1 MRNFSA
7 VILTSLLSLI
17 LPVVALASDGN
28 ASDSSKIFQ
37 TDFRQQ
43 LDCGTYLGIEKD
55 IMARHLKSQ
64 ALGRAKVS
72 AFQTRDI
79 GNIAILEDDGTLIF
93 EPSSGLYIDD
103 AAVSQAFYQNHPDS
117 FDFITMFRNFDGQ
130 MFGFAY
136 HFPIQN
142 QVQGI
147 GVDTFDNTFFYG
159 SAGRL
164 QGFSNQNDINYQVD
178 DPHFHMYRI
187 HSTMS
192 GMLHETMHQWA
203 AFLNNPNQL
212 VNQSH
217 WYSFSDT
224 KSNYGDSTTSAMEGY
239 MWTDLGGGDFQGY
252 AYGDGLSPLDLYVMG
267 LKDTSQVP
275 DRWYLEDP
283 VVISPTVVVPPY
295 YALPIDLRV
304 TGIPQ
309 TLTIQDI
316 VAGNGLRTPTPTG
329 SQKAFNMAIILVVKN
344 GEIPKGE
351 ELARI
356 EKIRKEFED
365 YFYVSTGGLATM
377 NTSLYGSNTMELVS
391 NELRG
396 AALGYSYSENV
407 YAVGG
412 TEPYSW
418 TLQGTLPSGLTFNTS
433 SGIISGTPGEMG
445 SFPLKFKVNESG
457 AQEDSVDLVLTVSD
471 TGSSQVVINEL
482 ELWERYN
489 VGAGIELYNKGNK
502 AVDLTNWVLE
512 MNGVSGRI
520 IYTIPSGVIL
530 PPQSY
535 LVLLE
540 SSGINTS
547 TRLFI
552 GQDIDWEVAVG
563 AGGFCALKDDLG
575 NGVDFVRY
583 GNSSEPPPSG
593 TSWSGTN
600 PVVSGT
606 FHNLVRDTL
615 STDTDQSSNF
625 KECNGSL
632 GRKNICAYAVNYAP
646 ILDNISAKTVG
657 EGNSLSFRVH
667 ATDQNGGGII
677 LTAENLPANANFFDS
692 GNGAGSF
699 NFSPDTT
706 QSGVYNVRFVASDG
720 ELKDTLMV
728 QITVANC
735 TAKAGD
741 ANANS
746 LVNLGD
752 IVYLVNFIFKGGPAP
767 SPICRGDVNGSGGA
781 PALPDIIYLVNFVF
795 KGAAAPVKSDVCCL

>member
-1 MRNFSA
+1 MKNFCR
-7 VILTSLLSLI
+7 VILTLALSLI
-17 LPVVALASDGN
+17 LLEISN
-28 ASDSSKIFQ
+28 ASDKNVPDSGKIFQ

-43 LDCGTYLGIEKD
+43 LDCGTYPGIEKD
-55 IMARHLKSQ
+55 IMAQHLK
-64 ALGRAKVS
+64 AKPFLRPKVT

-93 EPSSGLYIDD
+93 EPSWGLTIDD
-103 AAVSQAFYQNHPDS
+103 AAVASAFYQTHPDS
-117 FDFITMFRNFDGQ
+117 FDFITMFRNFDAY

-136 HFPIQN
+136 HFQIQN
-142 QVQGI
+142 QVQGV
-147 GVDTFDNTFFYG
+147 GLPFFDDTPFYG

-239 MWTDLGGGDFQGY
+239 MWTDLGGGDYQGY

-267 LKDTSQVP
+267 LNDTSQVP
-275 DRWYLEDP
+275 DRWYLADP
-283 VVISPTVVVPPY
+283 FVLSPTDIVVPPY
-295 YALPIDLRV
+295 YALPVDLRV
-304 TGIPQ
+304 NGTPQ
-309 TLTIQDI
+309 TLSIQDI
-316 VAGNGLRTPTPTG
+316 VADNGLRTPTPTG

-344 GEIPKGE
+344 GEVPKGDE
-351 ELARI
+351 IARI

-391 NELRG
+391 KELRG
-396 AALGYSYSENV
+396 AAIGYSYSENV

-418 TLQGTLPSGLTFNTS
+418 TLQGTLPSGLSFNTS
-433 SGIISGTPGEMG
+433 GGIISGTPGELG
-445 SFPLKFKVNESG
+445 SFQLKFKVQDSG
-457 AQEDSVDLVLTVSD
+457 SQEDSVDLVLTVSD
-471 TGSSQVVINEL
+471 TGSSSIVINEL

-502 AVDLTNWVLE
+502 AADLSNWVLE
-512 MNGVSGRI
+512 MNGVNGRI
-520 IYTIPSGVIL
+520 VYSVPSGVVL
-530 PPQSY
+530 PPQNY

-547 TRLFI
+547 RRLFI
-552 GQDIDWEVAVG
+552 GQDIAWIYNG
-563 AGGFCALKDDLG
+563 RGFCALKDDNG
-575 NGVDFVRY
+575 NGVDFVRF
-583 GNSSEPPPSG
+583 GNSFEPPPAG

-600 PVVSGT
+600 PVILGAY
-606 FHNLVRDTL
+606 HNLVRDSL
-615 STDTDQSSNF
+615 STDTDKSRDF
-625 KECNGSL
+625 VECNGNL
-632 GRKNICAYAVNYAP
+632 GRKNLCAKVLNIAP
-646 ILDNISAKTVG
+646 ILDGIGAKAVS
-657 EGNSLSFRVH
+657 EGSNLTFRVH
-667 ATDQNGGGII
+667 AFDSNGDGII
-677 LTAENLPANANFFDS
+677 LKAENFPANSNFFDS

-699 NFSPDTT
+699 SFSPDTT
-706 QSGVYNVRFVASDG
+706 QAGVYNVRFMASDG
-720 ELKDTLMV
+720 ELNDTLMV

-741 ANANS
+741 TNANNQI
-746 LVNLGD
+746 NLGD
-752 IVYLVNFIFKGGPAP
+752 IVYLVNFVFKGGAAP
-767 SPICRGDVNGSGGA
+767 SPVCRGDANGSGGA
-781 PALPDIIYLVNFVF
+781 LSLPDIIYLVNFVF
-795 KGAAAPVKSDVCCL
+795 KGTAAPVKSDVCCL

>member
-1 MRNFSA
+1 MKNLST
-7 VILTSLLSLI
+7 VILSWFLSLI
-17 LPVVALASDGN
+17 LPVAALASDRN
-28 ASDSSKIFQ
+28 VSDSSKIFQ
-37 TDFRQQ
+37 TDFRHQ
-43 LDCGTYLGIEKD
+43 LDCGTYPGIEKD
-55 IMARHLKSQ
+55 IMARHLK
-64 ALGRAKVS
+64 AKTLGQAKVA

-93 EPSSGLYIDD
+93 EPPSGLYIDD
-103 AAVSQAFYQNHPDS
+103 AAVAQAFYQNHLDS
-117 FDFITMFRNFDGQ
+117 FDFITMFRNFDAN

-136 HFPIQN
+136 HFQIKN

-147 GVDTFDNTFFYG
+147 GIDTFDYTSSYG

-187 HSTMS
+187 HSTMT

-239 MWTDLGGGDFQGY
+239 MWTDLGGGDYQGY

-267 LKDTSQVP
+267 LNDTSQVP

-283 VVISPTVVVPPY
+283 VVLSPLGIVVPPY
-295 YALPIDLRV
+295 YALPVDLMV
-304 TGIPQ
+304 NGSPY

-316 VAGNGLRTPTPTG
+316 VASNGLRTPTPNS
-329 SQKAFNMAIILVVKN
+329 SQKTFNMAIILVVKN
-344 GEIPKGE
+344 GEVPKGE
-351 ELARI
+351 EIARI
-356 EKIRKEFED
+356 EKIRKEFEN

-418 TLQGTLPSGLTFNTS
+418 TLQGILPSGLSFNTS

-445 SFPLKFKVNESG
+445 SFSLKFKVLDTG
-457 AQEDSVDLVLTVSD
+457 LQEDSVDLILTVSD
-471 TGSSQVVINEL
+471 TGSSSIVINEL

-502 AVDLTNWVLE
+502 AADLSNWVLE
-512 MNGVSGRI
+512 MNGVEGRI
-520 IYTIPSGVIL
+520 IYTIPSGVVL
-530 PPQSY
+530 PPQNY
-535 LVLLE
+535 IVLLE

-547 TRLFI
+547 RRLFI
-552 GQDIDWEVAVG
+552 GQDIAWIYNG
-563 AGGFCALKDDLG
+563 RGFCSLKNNLG

-583 GNSSEPPPSG
+583 GNSTEPPPSG
-593 TSWSGTN
+593 TFWSGAN
-600 PVVSGT
+600 PVVIGAY
-606 FHNLVRDTL
+606 HNLVRDTL

-632 GRKNICAYAVNYAP
+632 GRPNFCAYVVNKAP
-646 ILDNISAKTVG
+646 SLDNITAKTVG
-657 EGNSLSFRVH
+657 EGSNLSFRVH
-667 ATDQNGGGII
+667 ATDLNGQGLI
-677 LTAENLPANANFFDS
+677 LTAENLPTNSNFFDS

-699 NFSPDTT
+699 SFSPDTT
-706 QSGVYNVRFVASDG
+706 QAGVYNVRFIAADY
-720 ELKDTLMV
+720 ELTDTLVV
-728 QITVANC
+728 QITVVNC
-735 TAKAGD
+735 LAKAGD
-741 ANANS
+741 VNSNS

-752 IVYLVNFIFKGGPAP
+752 IVYLVNFVFKGGPAP

-795 KGAAAPVKSDVCCL
+795 KGTAAPVKSDACCL

>member
-1 MRNFSA
+1 MKNLSK
-7 VILTSLLSLI
+7 VIPIVFLAFILSGI
-17 LPVVALASDGN
+17 SHASDGN
-28 ASDSSKIFQ
+28 LSDSSKIFQ
-37 TDFRQQ
+37 SDFRRL
-43 LDCGTYLGIEKD
+43 LDCGTYPGIEKY
-55 IMARHLKSQ
+55 IMARHLEAKT
-64 ALGRAKVS
+64 LGQAKVA
-72 AFQTRDI
+72 AFQTRDV
-79 GNIAILEDDGTLIF
+79 GNIAILEDDGTLIW
-93 EPSSGLYIDD
+93 ENSSGLHINDV
-103 AAVSQAFYQNHPDS
+103 AVAQKFYQSHPDS
-117 FDFITMFRNFDGQ
+117 FDFITMFRNFDAD

-136 HFPIQN
+136 HFQIKN

-147 GVDTFDNTFFYG
+147 GRPLFDYTFSYG

-187 HSTMS
+187 HSTMT

-239 MWTDLGGGDFQGY
+239 MWSDLGGDEYQGY
-252 AYGDGLSPLDLYVMG
+252 AFGNGLSPLDLYVMG
-267 LKDTSQVP
+267 LYDTSQVP

-283 VVISPTVVVPPY
+283 FVISPTDIFVPPY

-309 TLTIQDI
+309 TLTIQNI
-316 VAGNGLRTPTPTG
+316 VASNGLRTPTPTG

-351 ELARI
+351 EIARI

-391 NELRG
+391 HELRG
-396 AALGYSYSENV
+396 AALGHSYNENV

-418 TLQGTLPSGLTFNTS
+418 TLQGILPSGLSFNTS
-433 SGIISGTPGEMG
+433 SGIISGTPDEMG
-445 SFPLKFKVNESG
+445 NFPLKFKVQDSG
-457 AQEDSVDLVLTVSD
+457 LQEDSVDLILTVSD
-471 TGSSQVVINEL
+471 TGSSQIVINEL

-502 AVDLTNWVLE
+502 AVNLTNWVLE

-520 IYTIPSGVIL
+520 IYTIPSGVVL
-530 PPQSY
+530 PPHEY

-547 TRLFI
+547 RRLFI
-552 GQDIDWEVAVG
+552 GQDIAWIYFG
-563 AGGFCALKDDLG
+563 GGFCALKDEG
-575 NGVDFVRY
+575 GSGVDFVRY

-593 TSWSGTN
+593 TFWSGTN
-600 PVVSGT
+600 SVVFGQ

-632 GRKNICAYAVNYAP
+632 GRKNVCAYVVNKAP
-646 ILDNISAKTVG
+646 ILDNITAKTAG
-657 EGNSLSFRVH
+657 EGSNLSFRVH
-667 ATDQNGGGII
+667 AADPNGGGII
-677 LTAENLPANANFFDS
+677 LTAENLPANSNFFDS

-706 QSGVYNVRFVASDG
+706 QEGVYNVRFIASDG

-728 QITVANC
+728 QITVVNC

-741 ANANS
+741 ANSNS

-767 SPICRGDVNGSGGA
+767 SPICRGDANGSGGA
-781 PALPDIIYLVNFVF
+781 LSLPDVIYLVNFVF
-795 KGAAAPVKSDVCCL
+795 KGASAPVKTSVCCL

>member
-1 MRNFSA
+1 MKNLST
-7 VILTSLLSLI
+7 VILSSILSLF
-17 LPVVALASDGN
+17 LLKVTPASDGN
-28 ASDSSKIFQ
+28 LSDSSKIFQ
-37 TDFRQQ
+37 PDFRRT
-43 LDCGTYLGIEKD
+43 LDCGTYPGIEKD
-55 IMARHLKSQ
+55 IIARHLKAK
-64 ALGRAKVS
+64 ALGQAKVA

-79 GNIAILEDDGTLIF
+79 GNITILEDDGTLIYQDGN
-93 EPSSGLYIDD
+93 GLHIDD
-103 AAVSQAFYQNHPDS
+103 AAVANAFYQTHPDS
-117 FDFITMFRNFDGQ
+117 FDFITMFRNFDAD

-136 HFPIQN
+136 HFQIKN

-147 GVDTFDNTFFYG
+147 GRPLFDFTFSYG

-164 QGFSNQNDINYQVD
+164 QGFTNQNDINYQVD

-187 HSTMS
+187 HSTLT

-203 AFLNNPNQL
+203 AFLNNNNQL
-212 VNQSH
+212 VNSSH

-239 MWTDLGGGDFQGY
+239 IWTDLGGDEYQGF
-252 AYGDGLSPLDLYVMG
+252 AYGNGLSPLDLYVMG
-267 LKDTSQVP
+267 LNDTSQVP

-283 VVISPTVVVPPY
+283 FVISPTDIFVPPY
-295 YALPIDLRV
+295 YALPIDIRV
-304 TGIPQ
+304 TGIPR

-316 VAGNGLRTPTPTG
+316 VATNGLRTPTPTG

-356 EKIRKEFED
+356 EKIRKEFEN

-377 NTSLYGSNTMELVS
+377 NTSLYGSNIMELVS

-396 AALGYSYSENV
+396 AALGYSYSENL

-412 TEPYSW
+412 IEPYSW
-418 TLQGTLPSGLTFNTS
+418 ALQGTLPSGLSFNSS
-433 SGIISGTPGEMG
+433 SGIISGTPSEMG
-445 SFPLKFKVNESG
+445 SFPLKFKVHDFSL
-457 AQEDSVDLVLTVSD
+457 QEDSVDLVLTVSD
-471 TGSSQVVINEL
+471 TGSSQIVINEL

-502 AVDLTNWVLE
+502 AADLSSWVLE

-547 TRLFI
+547 RRLFI
-552 GQDIDWEVAVG
+552 GQDIAWIYFG
-563 AGGFCALKDDLG
+563 GGFCALKDDLG

-600 PVVSGT
+600 PVISGA

-632 GRKNICAYAVNYAP
+632 GRKNVCAYVVNNAP

-657 EGNSLSFRVH
+657 EGNNLSFRVH
-667 ATDQNGGGII
+667 ATDSNGGGII
-677 LTAENLPANANFFDS
+677 LTAENLPTNANFFDS
-692 GNGAGSF
+692 GNGAGGF

-706 QSGVYNVRFVASDG
+706 QGGVYNVRFIASDG

-741 ANANS
+741 VNANS

-767 SPICRGDVNGSGGA
+767 SPICRGDANGSGGA
-781 PALPDIIYLVNFVF
+781 LSLPDVIYLVNFVF
-795 KGAAAPVKSDVCCL
+795 KGAAAPVKSDGCCL

>member
-1 MRNFSA
+1 MKNLST
-7 VILTSLLSLI
+7 VILSLALSLI
-17 LPVVALASDGN
+17 LLEVTPASDGN
-28 ASDSSKIFQ
+28 VSDSSKVFQ
-37 TDFRQQ
+37 SDFRRL
-43 LDCGTYLGIEKD
+43 LDCGTYPGIEKD
-55 IMARHLKSQ
+55 IMARHLRAK
-64 ALGRAKVS
+64 ALGQAKVA

-93 EPSSGLYIDD
+93 EPPSGLYIDD
-103 AAVSQAFYQNHPDS
+103 AAVAKAFYQTHPDS
-117 FDFITMFRNFDGQ
+117 FDFITMFRNFDAQ

-136 HFPIQN
+136 HFQIKN
-142 QVQGI
+142 QVQGV
-147 GVDTFDNTFFYG
+147 GLPFFDDTPFYG

-187 HSTMS
+187 HSTMT

-212 VNQSH
+212 VNNSH

-239 MWTDLGGGDFQGY
+239 MWTDLGGGDYQGY
-252 AYGDGLSPLDLYVMG
+252 AFGDGLSPLDLYVMG
-267 LKDTSQVP
+267 LYDTSQVP

-283 VVISPTVVVPPY
+283 FVISPTDIVVPPY

-304 TGIPQ
+304 TGTPQ

-316 VAGNGLRTPTPTG
+316 VADNGLRTPTPTG

-377 NTSLYGSNTMELVS
+377 NTSLYGSNNMEIVTR
-391 NELRG
+391 ELRK
-396 AALGYSYSENV
+396 AAWGYSYTENV

-412 TEPYSW
+412 TEPFSW
-418 TLQGTLPSGLTFNTS
+418 TLQGTLPSGLSFNTS

-445 SFPLKFKVNESG
+445 SFSLKFKVLDTG
-457 AQEDSVDLVLTVSD
+457 LQEDSVDLILTVSD
-471 TGSSQVVINEL
+471 TGSSSIVINEL

-512 MNGVSGRI
+512 MNGIDGRI
-520 IYTIPSGVIL
+520 IYTIPTVIL
-530 PPQSY
+530 PPKSY
-535 LVLLE
+535 LVILE

-583 GNSSEPPPSG
+583 GNSTEPPPSG
-593 TSWSGTN
+593 TFWSGSN
-600 PVVSGT
+600 PIVSGAV
-606 FHNLVRDTL
+606 HNLVRDSV

-625 KECNGSL
+625 QECNGSL
-632 GRKNICAYAVNYAP
+632 GRKNVCAYVVNNAP
-646 ILDNISAKTVG
+646 ILDNITSKTVG
-657 EGNSLSFRVH
+657 EGSNLSFRVH
-667 ATDQNGGGII
+667 ATDLNGQVQF
-677 LTAENLPANANFFDS
+677 LTAENLPTNSNFFDS

-699 NFSPDTT
+699 SFSPDTT
-706 QSGVYNVRFVASDG
+706 QAGVYNVRFIAADY
-720 ELKDTLMV
+720 ELADTLVV
-728 QITVANC
+728 QITVVNC
-735 TAKAGD
+735 LAKAGD
-741 ANANS
+741 VNSNS

-752 IVYLVNFIFKGGPAP
+752 IVYLVNFVFKGGPAP

-781 PALPDIIYLVNFVF
+781 PSLPDIIYLVNFVF
-795 KGAAAPVKSDVCCL
+795 KGTAAPVKSDVCCL

>member
-1 MRNFSA
+1 MKNLST
-7 VILTSLLSLI
+7 VILSLSLSLI
-17 LPVVALASDGN
+17 LLELSRASDGN

-37 TDFRQQ
+37 SDFRQL
-43 LDCGTYLGIEKD
+43 LDCGTYPGIEQD
-55 IMARHLKSQ
+55 IMARHLKAK
-64 ALGRAKVS
+64 ALGQAKVA

-103 AAVSQAFYQNHPDS
+103 AAVTKAFYQNHPDS
-117 FDFITMFRNFDGQ
+117 FDFITMFRNFDAQ

-136 HFPIQN
+136 HFQIKN
-142 QVQGI
+142 QVQGV
-147 GVDTFDNTFFYG
+147 GLGLFDNTFFYG

-164 QGFSNQNDINYQVD
+164 QGFSNQNDINYQVE

-187 HSTMS
+187 HSTMT
-192 GMLHETMHQWA
+192 GILHETMHQWA

-212 VNQSH
+212 VNSSH

-239 MWTDLGGGDFQGY
+239 MWTDLGGGNYQGY

-267 LKDTSQVP
+267 LNDTSQVP

-283 VVISPTVVVPPY
+283 IVTSPTDVEVPLF
-295 YALPIDLRV
+295 YAIPVDLRASG
-304 TGIPQ
+304 TPQ

-316 VAGNGLRTPTPTG
+316 VAGNGLRTPTPAG

-351 ELARI
+351 EIARI
-356 EKIRKEFED
+356 EKIRKEFEN

-377 NTSLYGSNTMELVS
+377 NTSLYGSNQMEIVTR
-391 NELRG
+391 ELRK
-396 AALGYSYSENV
+396 AAIGFIYNENI

-412 TEPYSW
+412 AEPYSW
-418 TLQGTLPSGLTFNTS
+418 TLQGTLPSGLTFNAS
-433 SGIISGTPGEMG
+433 SGIISGTPGEFG
-445 SFPLKFKVNESG
+445 SFPLKFKVQDSG
-457 AQEDSVDLVLTVSD
+457 LQEDSIDLILTVSD

-502 AVDLTNWVLE
+502 GVDLTNWVLE
-512 MNGVSGRI
+512 MNGVQGRI
-520 IYTIPSGVIL
+520 IYTIPSGVVL
-530 PPQSY
+530 APQEY

-547 TRLFI
+547 RRLFI
-552 GQDIDWEVAVG
+552 GQDIAWIYFG
-563 AGGFCALKDDLG
+563 GGFCALKNNLG

-583 GNSSEPPPSG
+583 GNSFELPPAG

-600 PVVSGT
+600 PVILGAY
-606 FHNLVRDTL
+606 HNLVRDSL

-632 GRKNICAYAVNYAP
+632 GRPNFCAYTVNKAP
-646 ILDNISAKTVG
+646 SLDNIGAKTVN
-657 EGNSLSFRVH
+657 ERSSLSFRVH
-667 ATDQNGGGII
+667 ASDPNGGNIT
-677 LTAENLPANANFFDS
+677 LAAENLPNNSTFIDS

-699 NFSPDTT
+699 AFHPDTT
-706 QSGVYNVRFVASDG
+706 QAGVYNVRFIASDG
-720 ELKDTLMV
+720 ELKDTLLV
-728 QITVANC
+728 QITVVNC

-741 ANANS
+741 TNANS

-752 IVYLVNFIFKGGPAP
+752 IVYLVNFVFKGGPAP
-767 SPICRGDVNGSGGA
+767 SPICRGDANGSGGA

-795 KGAAAPVKSDVCCL
+795 KGASSPVKSGVCCL